1 MGSGRHGHCSWARR
15 SAAASWVA
23 GSGVHSCTR
32 LEAAHSNDLLP
43 LPDLESEGAGSPVE
57 DGVGAIIERV
67 ERGDNATTPD
77 PNEAVAEEISQEL
90 AQQVATQ
97 ILPG

>member
-1 MGSGRHGHCSWARR
+1 
-15 SAAASWVA
+15 
-23 GSGVHSCTR
+23 
-32 LEAAHSNDLLP
+32 
-43 LPDLESEGAGSPVE
+43 VE
-57 DGVGAIIERV
+57 DSVGAIIERV
-67 ERGDNATTPD
+67 ERGDHATTPD